1 MKFELMRFRVLAGK
15 EARVQEWMEFL
26 NANMPAVEETLEPEQ
41 MYVESIF
48 AEQIDGVYYLY
59 WYSVQGDNPQSVHDS
74 EHWLD
79 RKHLEFW
86 LGCIDPNY
94 PGVKLTPKVL
104 MLLPHVRES
113 MTPLL

>member
-15 EARVQEWMEFL
+15 ETRVQEWMEFL

-74 EHWLD
+74 EYWLD
-79 RKHLEFW
+79 HKHLEFW
-86 LGCIDPNY
+86 RECIDPNY

-104 MLLPHVRES
+104 MLPQRVLES
-113 MTPLL
+113 MKPLP